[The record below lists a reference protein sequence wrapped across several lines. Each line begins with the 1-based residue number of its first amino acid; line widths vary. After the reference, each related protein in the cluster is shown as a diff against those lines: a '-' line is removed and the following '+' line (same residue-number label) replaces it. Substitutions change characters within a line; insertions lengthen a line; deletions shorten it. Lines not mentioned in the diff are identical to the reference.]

1 MNGWIFIILCA
12 VSLTWIALCLIYD
25 KRPRLLKPI
34 TAITILAI
42 WVSALWTLIRRFS
55 EGLGAVTGMND
66 AAPWGLWI
74 GADVF
79 AGVALAAGG
88 FVIAAT
94 VHIFRIE
101 RFEPILRP
109 TVLTAFLGY
118 MLVAVA
124 LFIDIGRPLSWWHPL
139 VMWQHHSVMF
149 EVTWCVILYST
160 VLAIES
166 SPPLLE
172 RLGMTKLLKLVKAT
186 TIPVV
191 IAGVIL
197 STMHQSSLGS
207 LYLIVPAKLYPLW
220 YSPLLPVF
228 FLISAVAAGMC
239 VVIVESFFSAK
250 ILNHGLESPL
260 MADLGRAA
268 SIILFVYVAV
278 KFADLAVR
286 GHWDLLLVQNLQ
298 SQMFLLEMVGGA
310 VIPAIMLSFKGFRN
324 EPNGLLAASLLVM
337 MGIVLNRVNVC
348 WIGMSVGDQL
358 HYYPT
363 WMEIALSL
371 AFITAGTIVFL
382 LAVHYLPIFPK
393 MDEGAVEEG
402 PGEPL
407 IPVQAASDTTPQ
419 GA

>member
-1 MNGWIFIILCA
+1 MIGWSFIIVCSVSLIGIILC
-12 VSLTWIALCLIYD
+12 VVYD
-25 KRPRLLKPI
+25 KRPRFLKQV

-42 WVSALWTLIRRFS
+42 WAAALYTLIRRFS
-55 EGLGAVTGMND
+55 EGLGAVAGVND

-101 RFEPILRP
+101 RFKPILRP

-118 MLVAVA
+118 VLVAVA

-139 VMWQHHSVMF
+139 VMWQEHSIMF

-160 VLAIES
+160 VLAIET

-172 RLGMTKLLKLVKAT
+172 RLGLTRLLKLVKAT

-207 LYLIVPAKLYPLW
+207 LYLIVPGKLYPLW

-239 VVIVESFFSAK
+239 VTIVESFFSAK
-250 ILNHGLESPL
+250 ILKRGLESHL
-260 MADLGRAA
+260 MADLGKAA
-268 SIILFVYVAV
+268 SFILILYVII
-278 KFADLAVR
+278 KFSDLAAR
-286 GHWDLLLVQNLQ
+286 GAWDLLYEQNLQ
-298 SQMFLLEMVGGA
+298 SGMFLLEMLGGFA
-310 VIPAIMLSFKGFRN
+310 LPAILLSFRRIRN
-324 EPNGLLAASLLVM
+324 NPRGLLAASLLVM
-337 MGIVLNRVNVC
+337 AGIVLNRVNVA
-348 WIGMSVGDQL
+348 WIGMSVSDRL

-371 AFITAGTIVFL
+371 GFITAGTIIFF
-382 LAVHYLPIFPK
+382 LAVHFLPVFPK
-393 MDEGAVEEG
+393 TEEEF
-402 PGEPL
+402 PEEASAEPNAGVV
-407 IPVQAASDTTPQ
+407 PA
-419 GA
+419 

>member
-1 MNGWIFIILCA
+1 MNGWIFILVCLAGLIWAA
-12 VSLTWIALCLIYD
+12 VCLAYD
-25 KRPRLLKPI
+25 KRPRFLRPI
-34 TAITILAI
+34 TAISILCI
-42 WVSALWTLIRRFS
+42 WVAALYTLIRRFS

-88 FVIAAT
+88 FVLAAT
-94 VHIFRIE
+94 VHIFRID
-101 RFEPILRP
+101 RFKPILRP

-139 VMWQHHSVMF
+139 VMWQHHSIMF

-160 VLAIES
+160 VLAIEI
-166 SPPLLE
+166 SPVVLE
-172 RLGMTKLLKLVKAT
+172 RLGLTRVLKVVKIT

-228 FLISAVAAGMC
+228 FLMSAVAAGMC
-239 VVIVESFFSAK
+239 VIIVESFFSAK
-250 ILNHGLESPL
+250 ILKRGLESVL
-260 MADLGRAA
+260 MRDLGRAA
-268 SIILFVYVAV
+268 SIILFVYVAI
-278 KFADLAVR
+278 KFSDLAVR
-286 GHWDLLLVQNLQ
+286 GAWDLVLEQNLQ
-298 SQMFLLEMVGGA
+298 SRLFLLEMLGGA
-310 VIPAIMLSFKGFRN
+310 ALPAIMLSFRKVRKM
-324 EPNGLLAASLLVM
+324 PRALLGASLLVM
-337 MGIVLNRVNVC
+337 MGVVLNRVNVC

-358 HYYPT
+358 SYIPT
-363 WMEIALSL
+363 WMEISVSL
-371 AFITAGTIVFL
+371 AFVTAGTIAFF
-382 LAVHYLPIFPK
+382 LAVHYLPVFP
-393 MDEGAVEEG
+393 DIEEEL
-402 PGEPL
+402 PEEISP
-407 IPVQAASDTTPQ
+407 
-419 GA
+419 

>member
-1 MNGWIFIILCA
+1 MNGWVFII
-12 VSLTWIALCLIYD
+12 VCLAILIWVATCLAYD
-25 KRPRLLKPI
+25 KRPRFLRPI
-34 TAITILAI
+34 TVITVLCI
-42 WVSALWTLIRRFS
+42 WIAALWTLIRRFA

-88 FVIAAT
+88 FVLAAT

-139 VMWQHHSVMF
+139 IMWQTHSIMF

-160 VLAIES
+160 VLAIEI
-166 SPPLLE
+166 SPVVLE
-172 RLGMTKLLKLVKAT
+172 RLGLTKLLKLVKLT

-207 LYLIVPAKLYPLW
+207 LYLIVPGKLYPLW

-228 FLISAVAAGMC
+228 FLVSAVAAGMC
-239 VVIVESFFSAK
+239 VIIVESFFSAK
-250 ILNHGLESPL
+250 ILKRGLESSL

-268 SIILFVYVAV
+268 SIILFIYLAI
-278 KFADLAVR
+278 KFSDLVVR
-286 GHWDLLLVQNLQ
+286 GSWDLVLQQNLQ
-298 SQMFLLEMVGGA
+298 SRLFLLEMLGGA
-310 VIPAIMLSFKGFRN
+310 ALPAILLSFRKIRN
-324 EPNGLLAASLLVM
+324 LPRGLLAASLLVM
-337 MGIVLNRVNVC
+337 AGIVLNRVNVC
-348 WIGMSVGDQL
+348 WFGMSVQDQL
-358 HYYPT
+358 HYFPT
-363 WMEIALSL
+363 WMEISVSL
-371 AFITAGTIVFL
+371 GFITAGTIAFF
-382 LAVHYLPIFPK
+382 LAVHYLPVFPR
-393 MDEGAVEEG
+393 AEE
-402 PGEPL
+402 EL
-407 IPVQAASDTTPQ
+407 T
-419 GA
+419 

>member
-1 MNGWIFIILCA
+1 MNGWVFIGLCA
-12 VSLTWIALCLIYD
+12 AVLVWVTLCLIYD
-25 KRPRLLKPI
+25 KRPRFLKPV
-34 TAITILAI
+34 TAITVLCI
-42 WVSALWTLIRRFS
+42 WVSALWILIRRFS
-55 EGLGAVTGMND
+55 EGLGAVAGIND

-74 GADVF
+74 GGDVF

-94 VHIFRIE
+94 VHIFRID
-101 RFEPILRP
+101 RFKPILRP

-124 LFIDIGRPLSWWHPL
+124 LFIDIGRPLNWWHPL

-172 RLGMTKLLKLVKAT
+172 RLGLTKLLKLVKVT

-197 STMHQSSLGS
+197 SSMHQSSLGS
-207 LYLIVPAKLYPLW
+207 LYLIVPGKLYPLW
-220 YSPLLPVF
+220 YSPLIPAF

-250 ILNHGLESPL
+250 ILHRGLETPL
-260 MADLGRAA
+260 LADLGRAA
-268 SIILFVYVAV
+268 AVVLYLYLIV

-286 GHWDLLLVQNLQ
+286 GHLDLILVPNLQ
-298 SQMFLLEMVGGA
+298 SRLFLLEMVGGA
-310 VIPAIMLSFKGFRN
+310 VLPAIMLSFRGFRN

-337 MGIVLNRVNVC
+337 MGVVLNRINVC
-348 WIGMSVGDQL
+348 WIGMDVGDQL
-358 HYYPT
+358 HYLPT
-363 WMEIALSL
+363 WMEIAVSL
-371 AFITAGTIVFL
+371 AFITGGTIVFL
-382 LAVHYLPIFPK
+382 LAVHYLPIFPATE
-393 MDEGAVEEG
+393 DEPATE
-402 PGEPL
+402 
-407 IPVQAASDTTPQ
+407 AA
-419 GA
+419 A

>member
-1 MNGWIFIILCA
+1 MNGWIFILVCLAGLVWAA
-12 VSLTWIALCLIYD
+12 VCLAYD
-25 KRPRLLKPI
+25 KRPRLLRPI
-34 TAITILAI
+34 TAISILCI
-42 WVSALWTLIRRFS
+42 WVAALYTLIRRFS

-88 FVIAAT
+88 FVLAAT
-94 VHIFRIE
+94 VHIFRID
-101 RFEPILRP
+101 RFKPILRP

-139 VMWQHHSVMF
+139 VMWQHHSIMF

-160 VLAIES
+160 VLAIEI
-166 SPPLLE
+166 SPVVLE
-172 RLGMTKLLKLVKAT
+172 RLGLTRLLKVVKIT

-228 FLISAVAAGMC
+228 FLMSAVAAGMC
-239 VVIVESFFSAK
+239 VIIVESFFSAK
-250 ILNHGLESPL
+250 ILKRGLESVL
-260 MADLGRAA
+260 MRDLGRAA
-268 SIILFVYVAV
+268 SIILFVYVAI
-278 KFADLAVR
+278 KFSDLAVR
-286 GHWDLLLVQNLQ
+286 GAWDLVLVQNLQ
-298 SQMFLLEMVGGA
+298 GRMFLLEMLGGA
-310 VIPAIMLSFKGFRN
+310 ALPAIMLSFRKVRKM
-324 EPNGLLAASLLVM
+324 PRALLGASLLVM
-337 MGIVLNRVNVC
+337 MGVVLNRVNVC

-358 HYYPT
+358 SYIPT
-363 WMEIALSL
+363 WMEISVSL
-371 AFITAGTIVFL
+371 AFVTAGTIAFF
-382 LAVHYLPIFPK
+382 LAVHYLPVFP
-393 MDEGAVEEG
+393 DIEEEL
-402 PGEPL
+402 PEEISP
-407 IPVQAASDTTPQ
+407 
-419 GA
+419 

>member
-1 MNGWIFIILCA
+1 MNGWIFILVCLAI
-12 VSLTWIALCLIYD
+12 LTWVTLCLVYD
-25 KRPRLLKPI
+25 KRPRFLRPI
-34 TAITILAI
+34 TALTVLCVWI
-42 WVSALWTLIRRFS
+42 SALWTLIRRFS

-109 TVLTAFLGY
+109 TILTAFLGY
-118 MLVAVA
+118 MIVAVA
-124 LFIDIGRPLSWWHPL
+124 LFIDIGRPLSRWHPL
-139 VMWQHHSVMF
+139 VMWQHHSIMF

-160 VLAIES
+160 VLAIET
-166 SPPLLE
+166 SPIVLE
-172 RLGMTKLLKLVKAT
+172 RLGLTKLLKLVKIT

-207 LYLIVPAKLYPLW
+207 LYLIVPEKLYPLW

-239 VVIVESFFSAK
+239 VIIVESYFSAK
-250 ILNHGLESPL
+250 ILRRGLESML
-260 MADLGRAA
+260 MRDLGRAA
-268 SIILFVYVAV
+268 GIILFIYLAM
-278 KFADLAVR
+278 KMADLTAR
-286 GHWDLLLVQNLQ
+286 GHLDMVFEGSLQ
-298 SQMFLLEMVGGA
+298 SRLFLVEMMGCVA
-310 VIPAIMLSFKGFRN
+310 LPAILLSIRKFRLM
-324 EPNGLLAASLLVM
+324 PRGLLTAAILVIA
-337 MGIVLNRVNVC
+337 GIVLNRVNVS
-348 WIGMSVGDQL
+348 WIGMSVGDHL
-358 HYYPT
+358 HYIPT

-371 AFITAGTIVFL
+371 AFITGGTVVFF
-382 LAVHYLPIFPK
+382 LAVHYLPIFPRAE
-393 MDEGAVEEG
+393 DEQIDEQVKSLL
-402 PGEPL
+402 PGSK
-407 IPVQAASDTTPQ
+407 VA
-419 GA
+419 

>member
-1 MNGWIFIILCA
+1 MNGWIFVGLCA
-12 VSLTWIALCLIYD
+12 VVLTWVALCLIYD
-25 KRPRLLKPI
+25 KRPRLLRPV
-34 TAITILAI
+34 TAVTILAL
-42 WVSALWTLIRRFS
+42 WVSALWILIRRFS
-55 EGLGAVTGMND
+55 EGLGAVAGMND

-74 GADVF
+74 GGDVF

-94 VHIFRIE
+94 VHIFRID
-101 RFEPILRP
+101 RFKPILRP

-172 RLGMTKLLKLVKAT
+172 RLGLNKLLRLVKVT

-207 LYLIVPAKLYPLW
+207 LYLIVPGKLYPLW
-220 YSPLLPVF
+220 YSPLIPAF
-228 FLISAVAAGMC
+228 FLISAVAAGFA
-239 VVIVESFFSAK
+239 VTIVESFFSAK
-250 ILNHGLESPL
+250 ILNHGLETPL

-268 SIILFVYVAV
+268 AVVLFLYLII

-286 GHWDLLLVQNLQ
+286 GHLGLVLVPNLQ
-298 SQMFLLEMVGGA
+298 GRLFLLEMVGGA
-310 VIPAIMLSFKGFRN
+310 LLPAIMLSFRGFRN

-337 MGIVLNRVNVC
+337 MGIVLNRINVC
-348 WIGMSVGDQL
+348 WIGMDVGDQL

-371 AFITAGTIVFL
+371 AFITGGTIVFF
-382 LAVHYLPIFPK
+382 LAVYFLPIFPK
-393 MDEGAVEEG
+393 LEEEQAKAVT
-402 PGEPL
+402 
-407 IPVQAASDTTPQ
+407 A
-419 GA
+419 

>member
-1 MNGWIFIILCA
+1 MNGWIFILACLAI
-12 VSLTWIALCLIYD
+12 LTWVAFCLVFD
-25 KRPRLLKPI
+25 KRPRFLRHI
-34 TAITILAI
+34 TAVTVFAI
-42 WVSALWTLIRRFS
+42 WVSALYTLIIRFS
-55 EGLGAVTGMND
+55 KGLGAVAGIND

-109 TVLTAFLGY
+109 TILTAFLGY

-139 VMWQHHSVMF
+139 VMWQHHSIMF

-160 VLAIES
+160 VLAIET

-172 RLGMTKLLKLVKAT
+172 RLGLTRLLKLVKVT

-207 LYLIVPAKLYPLW
+207 LYLIVPEKLYPLW

-228 FLISAVAAGMC
+228 FLVSAVAAGMC
-239 VVIVESFFSAK
+239 VIIVESYFSAK
-250 ILNHGLESPL
+250 ILRRGLESML
-260 MADLGRAA
+260 MRDLGRAA
-268 SIILFVYVAV
+268 GIILFIYLAM
-278 KFADLAVR
+278 KFADLTVR
-286 GHWDLLLVQNLQ
+286 GHLDMVFEGSLQ
-298 SQMFLLEMVGGA
+298 SRLFLLEMLGCGLL
-310 VIPAIMLSFKGFRN
+310 PAILLSIRKFRLM
-324 EPNGLLAASLLVM
+324 PGGLLAAAFLVM
-337 MGIVLNRVNVC
+337 VGIVLNRVNVS
-348 WIGMSVGDQL
+348 WIGMDVSDHL
-358 HYYPT
+358 HYIPT

-371 AFITAGTIVFL
+371 AFITFGTIVFF
-382 LAVHYLPIFPK
+382 LAVHFLPIFPRAK
-393 MDEGAVEEG
+393 DEQIDEQIESVL
-402 PGEPL
+402 PGSR
-407 IPVQAASDTTPQ
+407 VA
-419 GA
+419 

>member
-1 MNGWIFIILCA
+1 MNGWIFIGMCTAIL
-12 VSLTWIALCLIYD
+12 VWVILCLIYD
-25 KRPRLLKPI
+25 KRPRLLRPV
-34 TAITILAI
+34 TAITIVCI

-55 EGLGAVTGMND
+55 EGLGAVAGIND
-66 AAPWGLWI
+66 NAPWGLWI
-74 GADVF
+74 GGDVF

-94 VHIFRIE
+94 VHIFRID
-101 RFEPILRP
+101 RFKPILRP
-109 TVLTAFLGY
+109 TILTAFLGY
-118 MLVAVA
+118 MLVAIA

-172 RLGMTKLLKLVKAT
+172 RLGLTRLLKLVKIT

-207 LYLIVPAKLYPLW
+207 LYLIVPGKLYPLW
-220 YSPLLPVF
+220 YSPLIPAF

-239 VVIVESFFSAK
+239 AVIVESSFSAK
-250 ILNHGLESPL
+250 ILHRGLETPL

-268 SIILFVYVAV
+268 AVVLYLYLMV

-286 GHWDLLLVQNLQ
+286 GNLDLILVPNLQ
-298 SQMFLLEMVGGA
+298 GFSFLLEIVVGA
-310 VIPAIMLSFKGFRN
+310 ALPAIMLSFEGFRN
-324 EPNGLLAASLLVM
+324 EPKGLLAASLLVM
-337 MGIVLNRVNVC
+337 MGVVLNRINVC
-348 WIGMSVGDQL
+348 WIGMDVSDQL
-358 HYYPT
+358 HYFPT

-371 AFITAGTIVFL
+371 AFITGGTIIFL

-393 MDEGAVEEG
+393 AADG
-402 PGEPL
+402 
-407 IPVQAASDTTPQ
+407 QALETST
-419 GA
+419 

>member
-1 MNGWIFIILCA
+1 MNGWIFILVCLAILIWAA
-12 VSLTWIALCLIYD
+12 VCLVYD
-25 KRPRLLKPI
+25 KRPRFLRQI
-34 TAITILAI
+34 TAITVLCI
-42 WVSALWTLIRRFS
+42 WAAALWTLIRRLT
-55 EGLGAVTGMND
+55 EGLGSVTGMND

-101 RFEPILRP
+101 RFKPILRP

-118 MLVAVA
+118 ILVAVA

-139 VMWQHHSVMF
+139 VMWQKHSIMF

-160 VLAIES
+160 VLAIEI
-166 SPPLLE
+166 SPVVPE
-172 RLGMTKLLKLVKAT
+172 RLGLTKLLRLVKIT

-207 LYLIVPAKLYPLW
+207 LYLIVPGKLYPLW

-239 VVIVESFFSAK
+239 VIIVESYFSAK
-250 ILNHGLESPL
+250 ILKRGLESSL

-268 SIILFVYVAV
+268 SIILFLYLAI
-278 KFADLAVR
+278 KFADLTVR
-286 GHWDLLLVQNLQ
+286 GAWVLIPERNLQ
-298 SQMFLLEMVGGA
+298 SGLFLLEMLGGVA
-310 VIPAIMLSFKGFRN
+310 LPAILLSFRKIRN
-324 EPNGLLAASLLVM
+324 LPRGLLGASLLVM
-337 MGIVLNRVNVC
+337 AGIVLNRLNVA
-348 WIGMSVGDQL
+348 WIGMSVHDQL
-358 HYYPT
+358 NYIPT
-363 WMEIALSL
+363 WMEVALSL
-371 AFITAGTIVFL
+371 GFLTAGTIAFF
-382 LAVHYLPIFPK
+382 LAVHYLPVFPK
-393 MDEGAVEEG
+393 TEEEL
-402 PGEPL
+402 P
-407 IPVQAASDTTPQ
+407 QDTSAWVMTK
-419 GA
+419 

>member
-1 MNGWIFIILCA
+1 MNGWIFILVCLAGLVWAA
-12 VSLTWIALCLIYD
+12 VCLAYD
-25 KRPRLLKPI
+25 KRPRFLRPI
-34 TAITILAI
+34 TAISILCI
-42 WVSALWTLIRRFS
+42 WVAALYTLIRRFS

-88 FVIAAT
+88 FVLAAT
-94 VHIFRIE
+94 VHIFRID
-101 RFEPILRP
+101 RFKPILRP

-139 VMWQHHSVMF
+139 VMWQHHSIMF

-160 VLAIES
+160 VLAIEI
-166 SPPLLE
+166 SPVVLE
-172 RLGMTKLLKLVKAT
+172 RLGLTKLLKVVKIT

-228 FLISAVAAGMC
+228 FLMSAVAAGMC
-239 VVIVESFFSAK
+239 VIIVESFFSAK
-250 ILNHGLESPL
+250 ILKRGLESVL
-260 MADLGRAA
+260 MRDLGRAA
-268 SIILFVYVAV
+268 SIILFLYLAI
-278 KFADLAVR
+278 KFSDLAVR
-286 GHWDLLLVQNLQ
+286 GAWDLVLVQNLQ
-298 SQMFLLEMVGGA
+298 GRLFLLEMLGGA
-310 VIPAIMLSFKGFRN
+310 ALPAILLSFRRMRKMPRV
-324 EPNGLLAASLLVM
+324 LLGASLLVM
-337 MGIVLNRVNVC
+337 MGVVLNRVNVC

-358 HYYPT
+358 SYIPT
-363 WMEIALSL
+363 WMEISVSL
-371 AFITAGTIVFL
+371 AFVTAGTIAFF
-382 LAVHYLPIFPK
+382 LAVHYLPVFP
-393 MDEGAVEEG
+393 DIEEEL
-402 PGEPL
+402 PEEISP
-407 IPVQAASDTTPQ
+407 
-419 GA
+419 

>member
-1 MNGWIFIILCA
+1 MNGWIFILVCLAILIWA
-12 VSLTWIALCLIYD
+12 ALCLVYD
-25 KRPRLLKPI
+25 KRPRFLRPV
-34 TAITILAI
+34 TAITVLCI
-42 WVSALWTLIRRFS
+42 WVAALWTLIRRFT

-139 VMWQHHSVMF
+139 VMWQEHSIMF

-160 VLAIES
+160 VLAIEI
-166 SPPLLE
+166 SPVVLE
-172 RLGMTKLLKLVKAT
+172 RLGLTRLLKLVKTT

-207 LYLIVPAKLYPLW
+207 LYLIVPGKLYPLW

-239 VVIVESFFSAK
+239 VIIVESFFSAK
-250 ILNHGLESPL
+250 ILRRGLESSL
-260 MADLGRAA
+260 MADLGKAA
-268 SIILFVYVAV
+268 SIILFVYLLI
-278 KFADLAVR
+278 KFSDLAVR
-286 GHWDLLLVQNLQ
+286 GAWDLVCERNLQ
-298 SQMFLLEMVGGA
+298 SNCF
-310 VIPAIMLSFKGFRN
+310 
-324 EPNGLLAASLLVM
+324 
-337 MGIVLNRVNVC
+337 C
-348 WIGMSVGDQL
+348 WKC
-358 HYYPT
+358 
-363 WMEIALSL
+363 W
-371 AFITAGTIVFL
+371 
-382 LAVHYLPIFPK
+382 
-393 MDEGAVEEG
+393 EG
-402 PGEPL
+402 PHCPPYCCHSGEYGIAESASCRLVTRHGGHRAQPGKCLLDWNVGQRSTPL
-407 IPVQAASDTTPQ
+407 YPDLDGNSSVARFYHGRHHCFLSR
-419 GA
+419 GALPAGISED

>member
-1 MNGWIFIILCA
+1 MNGWIFILVCLAGLIWAA
-12 VSLTWIALCLIYD
+12 VCLAYD
-25 KRPRLLKPI
+25 KRPRFLRPI
-34 TAITILAI
+34 TAISILCI
-42 WVSALWTLIRRFS
+42 WVAALYTLIRRFS

-88 FVIAAT
+88 FVLAAT
-94 VHIFRIE
+94 VHIFRID
-101 RFEPILRP
+101 RFKPILRP

-139 VMWQHHSVMF
+139 VMWQHHSIMF

-160 VLAIES
+160 VLAIEI
-166 SPPLLE
+166 SPVVLE
-172 RLGMTKLLKLVKAT
+172 RLGLTKLLKVVKII

-228 FLISAVAAGMC
+228 FLMSAVAAGMC
-239 VVIVESFFSAK
+239 VIIVESFFSAK
-250 ILNHGLESPL
+250 ILKRGLESVL
-260 MADLGRAA
+260 MRDLGRAA
-268 SIILFVYVAV
+268 SIILFLYLAI
-278 KFADLAVR
+278 KFSDLAVR
-286 GHWDLLLVQNLQ
+286 GAWDLVLVQNLQ
-298 SQMFLLEMVGGA
+298 GRLFLLEMLGGA
-310 VIPAIMLSFKGFRN
+310 AIPAIMLSFRKVRN
-324 EPNGLLAASLLVM
+324 MPRALLGASLLVM
-337 MGIVLNRVNVC
+337 MGVVLNRVNVC

-358 HYYPT
+358 SYIPT
-363 WMEIALSL
+363 WMEISVSL
-371 AFITAGTIVFL
+371 AFVTAGTIAFF
-382 LAVHYLPIFPK
+382 LAVHYLPVFP
-393 MDEGAVEEG
+393 DIEEEL
-402 PGEPL
+402 PEEISP
-407 IPVQAASDTTPQ
+407 
-419 GA
+419 

>member
-1 MNGWIFIILCA
+1 MNGWIFVIVCTVILIWA
-12 VSLTWIALCLIYD
+12 TLCLTYD
-25 KRPRLLKPI
+25 KRPRLLRPI
-34 TAITILAI
+34 TAITVLCI
-42 WVSALWTLIRRFS
+42 WAAALWTLIRRFT

-74 GADVF
+74 GTDVF

-94 VHIFRIE
+94 VHIFHIK

-118 MLVAVA
+118 VLVAIA
-124 LFIDIGRPLSWWHPL
+124 LFIDIGRPLNWWHPL
-139 VMWQHHSVMF
+139 VMWQEHSIMF

-160 VLAIES
+160 VLAIEI
-166 SPPLLE
+166 SPVVLE
-172 RLGMTKLLKLVKAT
+172 RLGLTKLLKLVKMT

-207 LYLIVPAKLYPLW
+207 LYLIVPGKLYPLW

-250 ILNHGLESPL
+250 ILKRGLESPL

-268 SIILFVYVAV
+268 SVILFLYLAV
-278 KFADLAVR
+278 KSADLAVR
-286 GHWDLLLVQNLQ
+286 GAWTLILEPNLQ
-298 SQMFLLEMVGGA
+298 TGLFLLEMLGGVA
-310 VIPAIMLSFKGFRN
+310 LPAILLSFRRVRIL
-324 EPNGLLAASLLVM
+324 PRGLLVASLLVM
-337 MGIVLNRVNVC
+337 VGVVLNRMNVS
-348 WIGMSVGDQL
+348 WFGMSVHDEL
-358 HYYPT
+358 NYIPT

-371 AFITAGTIVFL
+371 GFITFGTIVFF
-382 LAVHYLPIFPK
+382 LAVHYLPVFPK
-393 MDEGAVEEG
+393 TEDD
-402 PGEPL
+402 L
-407 IPVQAASDTTPQ
+407 SKDTSQ
-419 GA
+419 VVY

>member
-1 MNGWIFIILCA
+1 MNGWIFILVCLAGLIWAA
-12 VSLTWIALCLIYD
+12 VCLAYD
-25 KRPRLLKPI
+25 KRPRFLRPI
-34 TAITILAI
+34 TAISILCI
-42 WVSALWTLIRRFS
+42 WVAALYTLIRRFS

-88 FVIAAT
+88 FVLAAT
-94 VHIFRIE
+94 VHIFRID
-101 RFEPILRP
+101 RFKPILRP

-139 VMWQHHSVMF
+139 VMWQHHSIMF

-160 VLAIES
+160 VLAIEI
-166 SPPLLE
+166 SPVVLE
-172 RLGMTKLLKLVKAT
+172 RLGLTKLLKVVKIT

-228 FLISAVAAGMC
+228 FLMSAVAAGMC
-239 VVIVESFFSAK
+239 VIIVESFFSAK
-250 ILNHGLESPL
+250 ILKRGLESVL
-260 MADLGRAA
+260 MRDLGRAA
-268 SIILFVYVAV
+268 SVVLFLYLAI
-278 KFADLAVR
+278 KFADIAVR
-286 GHWDLLLVQNLQ
+286 GAWDLVLEQNLQ
-298 SQMFLLEMVGGA
+298 GRLFLLEMLGGA
-310 VIPAIMLSFKGFRN
+310 ALPAILLSFRKVRN
-324 EPNGLLAASLLVM
+324 MPRALLGASLLVM
-337 MGIVLNRVNVC
+337 MGVVLNRVNVC

-358 HYYPT
+358 SYIPT
-363 WMEIALSL
+363 WMEISVSL
-371 AFITAGTIVFL
+371 AFVTAGTIAFF
-382 LAVHYLPIFPK
+382 LAVHYLPVFP
-393 MDEGAVEEG
+393 DIEEEL
-402 PGEPL
+402 PEEISP
-407 IPVQAASDTTPQ
+407 
-419 GA
+419 

>member
-1 MNGWIFIILCA
+1 MNGWIFILACLAILTWVILCLA
-12 VSLTWIALCLIYD
+12 YD
-25 KRPRLLKPI
+25 KRPRFLRPI
-34 TAITILAI
+34 TAITILCI
-42 WVSALWTLIRRFS
+42 WVAALWTLIRRFS
-55 EGLGAVTGMND
+55 EGLGAVSGMND

-101 RFEPILRP
+101 RFKPILRP

-139 VMWQHHSVMF
+139 VMWQEHSIMF

-160 VLAIES
+160 VLAIET
-166 SPPLLE
+166 SPPVLE
-172 RLGMTKLLKLVKAT
+172 RLGLTKLLRLVQVT

-207 LYLIVPAKLYPLW
+207 LYLIVPGKLYPLW

-228 FLISAVAAGMC
+228 FLVSAVAAGMC
-239 VVIVESFFSAK
+239 VIIVESFFSAK
-250 ILNHGLESPL
+250 ILNRGLESIL
-260 MADLGRAA
+260 MRDLGKAA
-268 SIILFVYVAV
+268 AIILFIYMIM

-286 GHWDLLLVQNLQ
+286 GSLDLVFEGSLQ
-298 SQMFLLEMVGGA
+298 SRLFLLEMLGLTA
-310 VIPAIMLSFKGFRN
+310 LPAILLSFRKFRRM
-324 EPNGLLAASLLVM
+324 PRGLLAASLLVM
-337 MGIVLNRVNVC
+337 AGIVLNRINVS
-348 WIGMSVGDQL
+348 WFGMSVSDHL
-358 HYYPT
+358 HYVPT

-371 AFITAGTIVFL
+371 AFITAGTIVFF

-393 MDEGAVEEG
+393 TEDEPAVEVS
-402 PGEPL
+402 P
-407 IPVQAASDTTPQ
+407 
-419 GA
+419 

>member
-1 MNGWIFIILCA
+1 MSGWIFILACLAI
-12 VSLTWIALCLIYD
+12 LTWVTLCLVYD
-25 KRPRLLKPI
+25 KRPRFLRPI
-34 TAITILAI
+34 TALTVLCVWI
-42 WVSALWTLIRRFS
+42 SALWTLIRRFS

-109 TVLTAFLGY
+109 TILTAFLGY
-118 MLVAVA
+118 MIVAVA

-139 VMWQHHSVMF
+139 VMWQHHSIMF

-160 VLAIES
+160 VLAIET
-166 SPPLLE
+166 SPPVLE
-172 RLGMTKLLKLVKAT
+172 RLGLTRLLKLVKTT

-207 LYLIVPAKLYPLW
+207 LYLIVPEKLYPLW

-239 VVIVESFFSAK
+239 VIIVESYFSAK
-250 ILNHGLESPL
+250 ILRRGLESML
-260 MADLGRAA
+260 MRDLGRAA
-268 SIILFVYVAV
+268 GIILFIYLAM
-278 KFADLAVR
+278 KMADLTAR
-286 GHWDLLLVQNLQ
+286 GHLDMVFEGSLQ
-298 SQMFLLEMVGGA
+298 SRLFLVEMMGCVA
-310 VIPAIMLSFKGFRN
+310 LPAILLSIRKFRLM
-324 EPNGLLAASLLVM
+324 PRGLLTAAILVM
-337 MGIVLNRVNVC
+337 AGIVLNRVNVS
-348 WIGMSVGDQL
+348 WIGMSVGDHL
-358 HYYPT
+358 HYIPT

-371 AFITAGTIVFL
+371 AFITGGTVVFF
-382 LAVHYLPIFPK
+382 LAVHYLPIFPRAE
-393 MDEGAVEEG
+393 DEQIDEQVKSLL
-402 PGEPL
+402 PGSK
-407 IPVQAASDTTPQ
+407 VA
-419 GA
+419 